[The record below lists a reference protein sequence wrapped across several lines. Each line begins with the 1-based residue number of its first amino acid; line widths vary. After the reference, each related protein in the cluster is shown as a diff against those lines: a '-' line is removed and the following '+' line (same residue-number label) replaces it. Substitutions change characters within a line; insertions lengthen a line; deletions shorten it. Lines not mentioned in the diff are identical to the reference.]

1 MPGKKLIFEKYIQE
15 IDAEILKRRNKWNLQ
30 SISWMDFNDVSQI
43 LRIHIYKK
51 WHLYNSSKP
60 LAPWINRIISNQ
72 IKNLIRNT
80 YTNYAR
86 PCLRCA
92 ASDGDDGCAIYIK
105 QCANCPLYAN
115 WIKSKKNAHDTKL
128 PLSIENHLNEIHEIK
143 NESVNVE
150 KTAKNIHEKMKK
162 TLKPIEWKVYKY
174 LYIDCKNEEE
184 TAKLM
189 GYRTSE
195 KNRTAGYKQIKNI
208 KKNIIAKVK
217 NHLYSG
223 SIDIL

>member
-1 MPGKKLIFEKYIQE
+1 MEKKKLFFEDHIHQ
-15 IDAEILKRRNKWNLQ
+15 IDIEILKRKNKWNLQ
-30 SISWMDFNDVSQI
+30 SVSWMDFNDVSQI

-51 WHLYNSSKP
+51 WHLYNSSQP

-92 ASDGDDGCAIYIK
+92 AADGENSCRIYVT
-105 QCANCPLYAN
+105 QCSNCPLYAN
-115 WIKSKKNAHDTKL
+115 WTRSKKSAHDTKL
-128 PLSIENHLNEIHEIK
+128 PLSIESHLNEVHQIK
-143 NESVNVE
+143 NESIDIE
-150 KTAKNIHEKMKK
+150 KAAKNIHKKMESA
-162 TLKPIEWKVYKY
+162 LKPIEWKVYNH
-174 LYIDCKNEEE
+174 LYIDHKDEEQ

-195 KNRTAGYKQIKNI
+195 KNRIAGYKQIKNI
-208 KKNIIAKVK
+208 KKNIISKVK
-217 NHLYSG
+217 TFLYSG
-223 SIDIL
+223 EIDI